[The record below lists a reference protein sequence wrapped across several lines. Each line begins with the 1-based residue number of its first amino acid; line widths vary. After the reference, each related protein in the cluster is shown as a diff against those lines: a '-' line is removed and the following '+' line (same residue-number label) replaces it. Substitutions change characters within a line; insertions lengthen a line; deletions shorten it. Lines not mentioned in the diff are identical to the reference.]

1 MAHPTVVGLQEEE
14 FDLNQLTDQLLTPEV
29 GAACIFTGVVRRL
42 TKRDDPRRT
51 EYLEYQ
57 AYTSMAEEKLRQIAV
72 EIRERWPTVI
82 GVAIVQRTGRL
93 LPQEPTVA
101 VICTASHRDTGIFEA
116 ARYGIDRLKE
126 IVPVWKKEATPEGE
140 EWVEGDY
147 KPQAGE

>member
-1 MAHPTVVGLQEEE
+1 MAHPTIVSIQNER
-14 FDLNQLTDQLLTPEV
+14 FDLNELTDQLLTPEA
-29 GAACIFTGVVRRL
+29 GAVCIFTGVVRGL

-57 AYTSMAEEKLRQIAV
+57 AYQSMAEEKLRQIAA
-72 EIRERWPTVI
+72 EIRERWPTVM

-93 LPQEPTVA
+93 LPQQPTVA
-101 VICTASHRDTGIFEA
+101 VICTAGHRDTGVFEA

-126 IVPVWKKEATPEGE
+126 IVPVWKKEVTPEGE

-147 KPQAGE
+147 KPAPGE